1 MNAALASPA
10 APQPAALSG
19 IDTGLHFT
27 NRFAQRFAY
36 DDRRFYTSL
45 QPIAL
50 PDPYWVG
57 YSAQTAALLGLS
69 TQPSADWLHILSGS
83 ALPTGAQPL
92 ASVYSG
98 HQFGVWA
105 GQLGDGRALMLG
117 EVKHLGQ
124 HWELQLKGSGKTPY
138 SRMGDGKAVLRSSIR
153 EFLCSEAMAG
163 LGIPTTRCLGVIGSN
178 TPVIRETVE
187 TAASVL
193 RVSPSFIRFGHFEH
207 FASRNDIES
216 LQALADFVIDA
227 YFPACRDAAQPY
239 AALLDE
245 IAFRTAQLMAHWQAV
260 GFMHGVMNTDNM
272 SILGLTIDYGPFG
285 FMDGFNAGHV
295 CNHSDH
301 QGRYAYHM
309 QPQIGQWNVAALAQA
324 LHALIVDEDLI
335 KSAIDSYPGVFE
347 EAFTERLRA
356 KLGLAT
362 AQDGDAQLMNNTL
375 QLLHNQRVDWTAFW
389 RRLGNFEAGET
400 AQNAPL
406 RDLFID
412 RSVFGAWATR
422 YSARLSAEARTPAQR
437 KAAMDAVNP
446 KYVLRN
452 HLAEIAIRKAR
463 DEKDFSE
470 VGRLLHVLTHPY
482 DEQPESEAYA
492 GLPPDWASTLEV
504 SCSS

>member
-10 APQPAALSG
+10 PTTLPDLPQVQ
-19 IDTGLHFT
+19 TGLTFT
-27 NRFAQRFAY
+27 NRFARHFAATEP
-36 DDRRFYTSL
+36 RFYTAL
-45 QPIAL
+45 QPTAL
-50 PDPYWVG
+50 PEPYWLG
-57 YSAQTAALLGLS
+57 YSAQTAALLGLD
-69 TQPSADWLHILSGS
+69 TQPNADWLHILSGNC
-83 ALPTGAQPL
+83 LPEGAQPL

-117 EVKHLGQ
+117 EIKHASQ

-163 LGIPTTRCLGVIGSN
+163 LGVPTTRCLGVVGSDA
-178 TPVIRETVE
+178 PVMRENVE
-187 TAASVL
+187 TAACVL
-193 RVSPSFIRFGHFEH
+193 RVSESFIRFGHFEH
-207 FASRNDIES
+207 FASRNDIDG
-216 LQALADFVIDA
+216 LKRLADFVIDT
-227 YFPACRDAAQPY
+227 YYPACRDAAQPY

-245 IAFRTAQLMAHWQAV
+245 VAFRTAQLMAHWQAV

-309 QPQIGQWNVAALAQA
+309 QPQIGHWNVAALAQA

-335 KSAIDSYPGVFE
+335 KGAIEHYPSVFE
-347 EAFTERLRA
+347 DAFTEKLCG
-356 KLGLAT
+356 KLGLET
-362 AQDGDAQLMNNTL
+362 EHDDDAALLSGTL
-375 QLLHNQRVDWTAFW
+375 QLLHQQRVDWTLFW
-389 RRLGNFEAGET
+389 RRLSSFEVDDA
-400 AQNAPL
+400 AVNAPL

-412 RSVFGAWATR
+412 RGAFAAWAQRYKQRLGAETR
-422 YSARLSAEARTPAQR
+422 SSQQR
-437 KAAMDAVNP
+437 KTAMDAVSP

-452 HLAEIAIRKAR
+452 HLAEVAIRKAR
-463 DEKDFSE
+463 DEKDFAE
-470 VGRLLHVLTHPY
+470 VARLLQVLTRPY
-482 DEQPESEAYA
+482 DEQPEFEAYA
-492 GLPPDWASTLEV
+492 GLPPDWASSLEV

>member
-1 MNAALASPA
+1 MNTLTASSDHISPA
-10 APQPAALSG
+10 LQFS
-19 IDTGLHFT
+19 
-27 NRFAQRFAY
+27 NRFAQHFASPAQQ
-36 DDRRFYTSL
+36 FYSPLSPT
-45 QPIAL
+45 AL
-50 PDPYWVG
+50 PQPYWVA
-57 YSAQTAALLGLS
+57 YSPATAQLLGLEP
-69 TQPSADWLHILSGS
+69 QPTNAWLQVLSGN

-117 EVKHLGQ
+117 EVEHAGQ

-153 EFLCSEAMAG
+153 EFLCSEAMAA
-163 LGIPTTRCLGVIGSN
+163 LGAPTTRCLGVVGSDE
-178 TPVIRETVE
+178 PVIRENIE

-193 RVSPSFIRFGHFEH
+193 RVAPSFIRFGHFEH
-207 FASRNDIES
+207 FASSND
-216 LQALADFVIDA
+216 LDGLKRLADFVIGT
-227 YFPACRDAAQPY
+227 YFPACRDAQHPY

-245 IAFRTAQLMAHWQAV
+245 VAFRSAQLIAHWQAV

-285 FMDGFNAGHV
+285 FMDAFDAAHI

-324 LHALIVDEDLI
+324 LHPLVVDEDLL
-335 KSAIDSYPGVFE
+335 KAALQNYVTTFE
-347 EAFTERLRA
+347 ETLTHNMRA
-356 KLGLAT
+356 KLGL
-362 AQDGDAQLMNNTL
+362 QLEHADDNQLISTTL
-375 QLLHNQRVDWTAFW
+375 QLLHNQRVDWTVFW
-389 RRLGNFEAGET
+389 RKLGTLRIADT
-400 AQNAPL
+400 QADAAL
-406 RDLFID
+406 RDLFTD
-412 RSVFGAWATR
+412 RSQFDAWASLYRTR
-422 YSARLSAEARTPAQR
+422 LALEQR
-437 KAAMDAVNP
+437 SDTQRQQAMHAVNP

-470 VGRLLHVLTHPY
+470 VARLLQVLMHPY
-482 DEQPESEAYA
+482 DEQPQFESYA
-492 GLPPDWASTLEV
+492 GLPPDWASSLEV